1 MRFESQVRFDRRFR
15 LGSSV
20 VLLLLIGLVQVAGY
34 YFAGATVRSDGGL
47 AIAQP
52 DTLLYCQAAR
62 RVAEGHPFSYSE
74 GTRASTGTTSVA
86 HPFVLAVPYALG
98 LRGDRLL
105 VAGFVLNAAFYL
117 LFLWGWSAV
126 IRRKLSDP
134 TARTLAMVLL
144 GLSSQPAYCA
154 LAQSDI
160 GLWLAASAGLAAGLA
175 TGRAWLYAPL
185 LLAGPWIRPEGA
197 VFALAWAM
205 VAFVRRR
212 GRALAVAAIVSAAG
226 VFALNWALT
235 GSCQFSS
242 VARKGYFLNYGFAD
256 AIVLTAGDALAMA
269 KALFLGLPLNAP
281 RDYYA
286 MPLLAAALMW
296 LGVLAHD
303 WRRNFD
309 GHVVV
314 WLLASAGGFATVA
327 MSGWQN
333 TNMDR
338 YVAWFMP
345 LCTLFAAEG
354 AAAASR
360 WVAERTQSVV
370 RHLPAALLVAFAL
383 CAAPVQIA
391 AFHVAC
397 VQADAARA
405 FAVQCER
412 TMTQNSSVGMLG
424 GCGAAYAF
432 SPRRVAHI
440 SGIYSPEFP
449 NADIPGAFE
458 TLKHCPETRFYYWF
472 SDRTVQ
478 PAFAPAGVW
487 KALAEDILAG
497 PRHLALQKAVWE
509 PLDAAARV
517 PTALAP
523 GLTCRA
529 RVDVGYAPD
538 ERAADYEPLTVYDQP
553 EFAPFV
559 ESGKLDDREIVE
571 SGRVLL
577 GGDEMSVALE
587 PGLKVTVVMR
597 TRARATAVRALA
609 FGSVGGEYVFGGT
622 QELHLE
628 VDGEEVSHVSYKVGD
643 EGFTDVAFE
652 IPAARIRKDVTR
664 VGLHGEHIACGY
676 WFFQ

>member
-1 MRFESQVRFDRRFR
+1 M
-15 LGSSV
+15 GSSV

-34 YFAGATVRSDGGL
+34 YLAGATVRSDGGL

-86 HPFVLAVPYALG
+86 HPFVLAAPYALG

-117 LFLWGWSAV
+117 LFLWGWSVV
-126 IRRKLSDP
+126 IRRKISDS
-134 TARTLAMVLL
+134 TAQTLAMVLL

-160 GLWLAASAGLAAGLA
+160 GLWLAVSAGLAAGLA
-175 TGRAWLYAPL
+175 TDRTWLYAPL
-185 LLAGPWIRPEGA
+185 LLVGPWIRPEGTVIA
-197 VFALAWAM
+197 IAWAM
-205 VAFVRRR
+205 VASVRRR
-212 GRALAVAAIVSAAG
+212 GRALAVAAIVSAVG

-256 AIVLTAGDALAMA
+256 AIVLAAGDALAMF
-269 KALFLGLPLNAP
+269 KAIFLGLSLNAP

-286 MPLLAAALMW
+286 LPLLAAALMW
-296 LGVLAHD
+296 LGVFAHD

-309 GHVVV
+309 GHAAV
-314 WLLASAGGFATVA
+314 WLLASVGGFATVA

-338 YVAWFMP
+338 YVVWFMP

-354 AAAASR
+354 AVVASR
-360 WVAERTQSVV
+360 WIAVRAATV
-370 RHLPAALLVAFAL
+370 RHLPAAMLVAFSF
-383 CAAPVQIA
+383 CAMPVQMA

-397 VQADAARA
+397 AQADATRA

-412 TMTQNSSVGMLG
+412 TMTLNSSVGMLG

-432 SPRRVAHI
+432 SPRRVAHL

-458 TLKHCPETRFYYWF
+458 TLKHCPDTRFYYWF

-487 KALAEDILAG
+487 KSLSEDVLAG
-497 PRHLALQKAVWE
+497 PRQLVLQKAVWA
-509 PLDAAARV
+509 PLDEAVRV
-517 PTALAP
+517 PAELAP

-538 ERAADYEPLTVYDQP
+538 ERAAGYEPLTVYDQP
-553 EFAPFV
+553 DLAPFV
-559 ESGKLDDREIVE
+559 ESGKLGEREIVE
-571 SGRVLL
+571 AGRVLL

-587 PGLKVTVVMR
+587 PGRKATVVMR
-597 TRARATAVRALA
+597 TRARATAVRELA

-652 IPAARIRKDVTR
+652 IPAARIRKAVTR